1 MFLKNATKIALIS
14 LQDFWVKTSDI
25 KSCEVKMLRKFLV
38 IFGFMLTGVCVVNV
52 GPVHAGK
59 PLVAEAP
66 VNGYG
71 TPVTVSISTST
82 LTMVPTSQ
90 TAGRIGI
97 YIDNPNSNNARVVGF
112 FGNCTSTALA
122 STIRPVEIAPSSNST
137 YFSMNDSVCLWLIS
151 LHTSAESVHYQE
163 VKQ

>member
-1 MFLKNATKIALIS
+1 MRNIFIASMFGL
-14 LQDFWVKTSDI
+14 
-25 KSCEVKMLRKFLV
+25 FLTTYADAAV
-38 IFGFMLTGVCVVNV
+38 PT
-52 GPVHAGK
+52 
-59 PLVAEAP
+59 AEAP

-90 TAGRIGI
+90 TSGRMGI
-97 YIDNPNSNNARVVGF
+97 FIDNPASNSAVMVGF

-122 STIRPVEIAPSSNST
+122 STIRPIEIAPSSNST
-137 YFSMNDSVCLWLIS
+137 YLPMREDVCLWLIS
-151 LHTSAESVHYQE
+151 LHTSAQNIHYQE